1 MLVSWYSTLF
11 RNKGD
16 IMNELINVVG
26 LGYIGLPTALM
37 MASKGLNVVGTDY
50 DKKKIEMLQNGNLT
64 FQENG
69 LEELYRKA
77 ISN

>member
-1 MLVSWYSTLF
+1 
-11 RNKGD
+11 
-16 IMNELINVVG
+16 MNELINVVG

-50 DKKKIEMLQNGNLT
+50 DEKKIEMLQNGNLT

-77 ISN
+77 ISNEITFSHVICL